1 VAPHDIL
8 IRTAGRRGT
17 NDVVATRTGDG
28 RAAAVGD
35 ERDDAHES
43 RIARRVTIGTIVVL
57 LLVALV
63 QLELWPLTAF
73 RLFSTVRTGDSA
85 GLQLVAIAPD
95 GTQQPLRLPGDQVLS
110 TTGHQYPDLPHESAA
125 VQRAKV
131 RAWLVACGIDP
142 ADVAKVELVRT
153 SRSAH
158 ASGTPQV
165 TATKVL
171 LEMTP

>member
-1 VAPHDIL
+1 V
-8 IRTAGRRGT
+8 
-17 NDVVATRTGDG
+17 VVASRTDDG
-28 RAAAVGD
+28 SAP
-35 ERDDAHES
+35 DAGGEGEDARES
-43 RIARRVTIGTIVVL
+43 RIARRVTVGTIVVL

-73 RLFSTVRTGDSA
+73 RLFSTVRTGHSA

-95 GTQQPLRLPGDQVLS
+95 GTEQPLRLPGDQVFS
-110 TTGHQYPDLPHESAA
+110 TTSHQYPDLPHESAA

-153 SRSAH
+153 SRSAD
-158 ASGTPQV
+158 ASGTPRV
-165 TATKVL
+165 TGTKVL
-171 LEMTP
+171 LEVTP